1 MADKKSNPAM
11 EFLLEVLRNDKDA
24 VYKDAAEAAAKK
36 KLKVFPIMWGK
47 AKVILGYVKA
57 APRGQGKQAKAKAKA
72 KAKAA
77 KAAKTE
83 VAVASAA
90 PVKRGPGRP
99 PKSAAAVSFDGT
111 LDSIIAV
118 VKNGEQARARYRG
131 ALTKIQAIIAD
142 VLG

>member
-11 EFLLEVLRNDKDA
+11 EFLLEVLRTNKDA
-24 VYKDAAEAAAKK
+24 VYKDAAEAAVKK

-72 KAKAA
+72 AKAA
-77 KAAKTE
+77 KSE
-83 VAVASAA
+83 VAIASAA

-118 VKNGEQARARYRG
+118 VKNGEQARLRYRG